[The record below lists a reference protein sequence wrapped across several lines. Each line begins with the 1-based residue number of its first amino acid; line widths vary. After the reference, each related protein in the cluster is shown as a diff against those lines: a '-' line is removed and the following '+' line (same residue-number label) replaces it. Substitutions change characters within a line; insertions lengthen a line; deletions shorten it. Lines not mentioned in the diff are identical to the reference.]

1 MFGKKSYL
9 KTLHTRKQEILAR
22 SDVNR
27 IELLKDWDTLKTEL
41 HQVKKHLRTAGTV
54 ASSAVVLATAASLLR
69 RKHEP
74 LKTENHTKVP
84 WVAAALKGAQ
94 VGASMFM
101 KLRSLMRERSPKRE
115 DL

>member
-9 KTLHTRKQEILAR
+9 KTLESRKHEILAQ

-27 IELLKDWDTLKTEL
+27 IELFKEWETVKTEL
-41 HQVKKHLRTAGTV
+41 QRVKKHVRAAGSI
-54 ASSAVVLATAASLLR
+54 ASSAVLLATLASLFR

-74 LKTENHTKVP
+74 SKTETPENHTRVP

-94 VGASMFM
+94 AGASLFM
-101 KLRSLMRERSPKRE
+101 KMRSLIRERR
-115 DL
+115 

>member
-9 KTLHTRKQEILAR
+9 KALETRKQEILAQ
-22 SDVNR
+22 SDVHR
-27 IELLKDWDTLKTEL
+27 IELLKDWETIKTEL
-41 HQVKKHLRTAGTV
+41 HQVKKHVRTAGTV
-54 ASSAVVLATAASLLR
+54 ASSAVVLAAAASVLR

-74 LKTENHTKVP
+74 SKTENHAKVP

-101 KLRSLMRERSPKRE
+101 KLRSFMRERRSGS
-115 DL
+115 DQ